1 MVGFTLKSS
10 TDKENIMMV
19 ESKNYNQNDIL
30 VMIFNQYNLE
40 IISKMR
46 VDLWDLDFNE
56 SRYDLLMIIM
66 QILNNLNL
74 GNMEGCV
81 EQKHR

>member
-19 ESKNYNQNDIL
+19 ESKNYNQNNIL

-40 IISKMR
+40 IISEMR

-56 SRYDLLMIIM
+56 SRYDFTYYYA
-66 QILNNLNL
+66 NS
-74 GNMEGCV
+74 
-81 EQKHR
+81 K